1 MSASNASGS
10 ERAWHMAV
18 ANLQR
23 EVERMQLT
31 AAAIPIGSGLGV
43 TASAVTGLVELVERH
58 ARCLRDYE
66 VALNCVMALLHSCIG
81 ASDGNFRHTP

>member
-1 MSASNASGS
+1 MSANNASGS
-10 ERAWHMAV
+10 ERAWHMAI

-23 EVERMQLT
+23 EVARMQAT
-31 AAAIPIGSGLGV
+31 AAAIPTGSGLGV
-43 TASAVTGLVELVERH
+43 TASAVTGLIDLVERH

-81 ASDGNFRHTP
+81 AGDESFRHAP